1 MLFTRRGDII
11 MKTNKKIVMA
21 ASFLLGATMFV
32 TTAFADIASKTGYD
46 LLKDSVKFTAKS
58 MSDKMQSYTIE
69 SVFTVKDNDKVLMSE
84 SSLEKVDNTKKAVE
98 SHSAV
103 EEYNG
108 KNNRSYFSYRDSSS
122 SIWYDQGTDTY
133 YVTEYSKD
141 YDFKPSSNP
150 FEDSHAKDLE
160 KIFDA
165 LVGDLKNYVV
175 VEEKSN
181 GSKELSGNLNEGQI
195 PALVNA
201 VTSFLLK
208 QNTSNVLISPDGK
221 TSSATLE
228 DVYVKSVSGKA
239 FVNEDGILESVLAT
253 GVLSGKDSN
262 GVTHDITAEAL
273 VKVYDIDSTKVS
285 KPNLEGKNVQKSTAR
300 DLGGP
305 EITARYVGKYSN
317 NIVIVEND
325 TFVKIGERILEIA
338 HIDDKNVS
346 GHYYEVY
353 DENYADYAAKAL
365 DFRFDAEITDPYSA
379 QFTYTDPSG
388 NEQSGN
394 IHFDPT
400 PGKLYFYFTN
410 GRSSLDYDGNFSR
423 VFD

>member
-1 MLFTRRGDII
+1 

-98 SHSAV
+98 SHSSV

-181 GSKELSGNLNEGQI
+181 GSKELN
-195 PALVNA
+195 
-201 VTSFLLK
+201 
-208 QNTSNVLISPDGK
+208 
-221 TSSATLE
+221 
-228 DVYVKSVSGKA
+228 
-239 FVNEDGILESVLAT
+239 
-253 GVLSGKDSN
+253 
-262 GVTHDITAEAL
+262 
-273 VKVYDIDSTKVS
+273 
-285 KPNLEGKNVQKSTAR
+285 
-300 DLGGP
+300 
-305 EITARYVGKYSN
+305 
-317 NIVIVEND
+317 
-325 TFVKIGERILEIA
+325 
-338 HIDDKNVS
+338 
-346 GHYYEVY
+346 
-353 DENYADYAAKAL
+353 
-365 DFRFDAEITDPYSA
+365 
-379 QFTYTDPSG
+379 
-388 NEQSGN
+388 
-394 IHFDPT
+394 
-400 PGKLYFYFTN
+400 
-410 GRSSLDYDGNFSR
+410 
-423 VFD
+423 